1 MTLPGA
7 SSAGLATERARPRIR
22 LQLTSL
28 YATTLLLVLLGTA
41 ALLRLAMR
49 SALEREFDASMR
61 SSALVVRS
69 FFRLEIAEFQTIE
82 ATLKHMA
89 GELVFDERSVR
100 IARPDGTS
108 FETVGAPPRRLPLH
122 PAGPMR
128 SLTMPLDAGLAPGWT
143 MVIEAS
149 AAATDAVEQQID
161 RWFLI
166 GIPGVVLLAA
176 AIGWWLTGRTLRPV
190 GRMADAAM
198 QIAPASGA
206 RLPINDPDDE
216 LGRLGTT
223 FNGLLERLDGALLQ
237 QRRFLADAAHEL
249 RTPLARMRG
258 RLEVAALG
266 KGNGS
271 PVLTEL
277 QEDLL
282 RMSRQVDELLQLARA
297 DAGEGASHE
306 RFASLYL
313 DDLVAD
319 ELQRWQHDATHA
331 GIALTASV
339 LQEAPTRAEPTLI
352 GRLLGILLDNALRYG
367 HRGGHVDL
375 RVQADGDAV
384 LLEVEDDGIGIPAAD
399 RARIF
404 DRFFRGDEARR
415 LRADGSGLGLA
426 IAAWIVQ
433 LHGGT
438 IGIDA
443 APRAVGTLVTIRLP
457 RDPMA

>member
-1 MTLPGA
+1 VTIQGA
-7 SSAGLATERARPRIR
+7 TNRRGPTERARPRIR
-22 LQLTSL
+22 LQLTAL
-28 YATTLLLVLLGTA
+28 YAATLLLVLLGTA
-41 ALLRLAMR
+41 TLLRFAMR

-61 SSALVVRS
+61 SSALAVRN
-69 FFRLEIAEFQTIE
+69 FFRLEISEFQTIE
-82 ATLKHMA
+82 LTLQHMA
-89 GELVFDERSVR
+89 GELVFEERTVR
-100 IARPDGTS
+100 ITRPDGTA
-108 FETVGAPPRRLPLH
+108 FETVGSPARQKAVRLTAPVRTLTLPL
-122 PAGPMR
+122 
-128 SLTMPLDAGLAPGWT
+128 DVGLAPGWT

-176 AIGWWLTGRTLRPV
+176 GIGWWLTGRTLRPV

-198 QIAPASGA
+198 RIAPASGA
-206 RLPINDPDDE
+206 RLPVNDPTDE

-249 RTPLARMRG
+249 RTPLARMRA

-266 KGNGS
+266 RDNAS
-271 PVLTEL
+271 PVLSEL

-297 DAGEGASHE
+297 DAGEGAGHE
-306 RFASLYL
+306 RFVSLYL
-313 DDLVAD
+313 DDLVTD
-319 ELQRWQHDATHA
+319 ELQRWQHDATRA
-331 GIALTASV
+331 GITLTASV
-339 LQEAPTRAEPTLI
+339 LHEAPTRADETLI

-375 RVQADGDAV
+375 RVQVDGEFV
-384 LLEVEDDGIGIPAAD
+384 MLEVEDDGIGIPRAE

-443 APRAVGTLVTIRLP
+443 APGDVGTLVTVRLP
-457 RDPMA
+457 RAAP